1 MSHRQRRY
9 SKRELLGNLHVDY
22 VMSVTDLGLAA
33 GSNRWDVLRAFL
45 AVGEAR
51 AERLVEEEDGFL
63 ILQSVPGQPN
73 TGGIYLFAEP
83 LQAFFWIRFD
93 VKEDTLNGNDFQF
106 ALRVYQPAGPDRRQ
120 PEEVPSSAP
129 PAEKPFRS
137 AQLYRPRRPVDGRGP
152 VLGGSATSGSFD
164 RVLEPGYN
172 NTAWKEGST
181 SHGSRTSLSMA
192 ATATA
197 AGDLAGFGRAGGRI
211 HGMVRE
217 PACLYAANGSAG

>member
-22 VMSVTDLGLAA
+22 VMSVTDLGLAT

-73 TGGIYLFAEP
+73 TGGIYLFTEP

-93 VKEDTLNGNDFQF
+93 QKEDTLNGNDFQF
-106 ALRVYQPAGPDRRQ
+106 ALRVYHLLDLIDGNRKEFHRRHRRRRNHSGRPNYTDRG
-120 PEEVPSSAP
+120 A
-129 PAEKPFRS
+129 
-137 AQLYRPRRPVDGRGP
+137 
-152 VLGGSATSGSFD
+152 
-164 RVLEPGYN
+164 RVL
-172 NTAWKEGST
+172 
-181 SHGSRTSLSMA
+181 A
-192 ATATA
+192 A
-197 AGDLAGFGRAGGRI
+197 
-211 HGMVRE
+211 V
-217 PACLYAANGSAG
+217 PC